1 MTFADED
8 KVIIKQHNVDKEYGV
23 KRLLN
28 GFPNKNTSMGGQTSK
43 VLRTS
48 VPRNVKHTL
57 K

>member
-23 KRLLN
+23 KRLPS